1 VISESICPANS
12 TKQINESQI
21 SERCPRVTPF
31 LPVTDFLSYA
41 AKPEVFLI
49 WTSLLKTAGL
59 LAVILGFVSY
69 TVYAERK
76 VCAFIQDRVGPNR
89 VGLPLTLLGLKR
101 DIPLFGL
108 GQPIA
113 DALKLLLKENFIP
126 NSVNKFYYYIAPKLT
141 MIPPILVLAVLPFGS
156 SLFGVPMVIAD
167 INVGVLYVFAVS
179 SLGVY
184 GIVLAG
190 WASNSKYPFLG
201 GIRSSSQMISYELA
215 LGLSVIPVFLLCG
228 TLSLPEIVLWQR
240 EQGWLI
246 APWWPKGFS
255 VQQIA
260 SADWH
265 GMLASFAAGFSLQRI
280 LIWIP
285 MLLSF
290 LVFLVAMFAETNRL
304 PFDLPEAEQELVGGY
319 HTEYSSM
326 GFALFFL
333 GEYAAM
339 IAGSGV
345 IVTLFLGGWSLP
357 LVPDGSSTS
366 FFNLAFVPAWL
377 ASLIWGLVSI
387 GIFFAKV
394 SLMLFVFI
402 WVRWTLPRF
411 RYDQLMKLGWYFFF
425 ELALLNIFITAFV
438 LAYVKI

>member
-1 VISESICPANS
+1 MH
-12 TKQINESQI
+12 Q
-21 SERCPRVTPF
+21 
-31 LPVTDFLSYA
+31 FLSFA
-41 AKPEVFLI
+41 LQPEIFLV
-49 WTSLLKTAGL
+49 WTSLAKTLVL
-59 LAVILGFVSY
+59 LGIILGFVSY

-76 VCAFIQDRVGPNR
+76 ICAFIQDRVGPNR
-89 VGLPLTLLGLKR
+89 VGIPLTLLGLKK
-101 DIPLFGL
+101 DIPFLGL

-126 NSVNKFYYYIAPKLT
+126 QSVNKFYYYIAPKLT

-156 SLFGVPMVIAD
+156 SLFGVDMVIANID
-167 INVGVLYVFAVS
+167 IGVLYVFAVS

-190 WASNSKYPFLG
+190 WSSNSKYPFLG
-201 GIRSSSQMISYELA
+201 GIRSTSQMISYELA

-228 TLSLPEIVLWQR
+228 TLNLQEIVLWQR
-240 EQGWLI
+240 ENGWMV
-246 APWWPKGFS
+246 APWWPKGLTIQDIVAFDLNAIKDACVAGFS
-255 VQQIA
+255 VQR
-260 SADWH
+260 
-265 GMLASFAAGFSLQRI
+265 L

-285 MLLSF
+285 MLISF
-290 LVFLVAMFAETNRL
+290 LVFLIAMFAETNRL

-357 LVPDGSSTS
+357 FVPDGSSTS
-366 FFNLAFVPAWL
+366 FFNLAFVPAW
-377 ASLIWGLVSI
+377 AAGLIWGLVNI
-387 GIFFAKV
+387 GVFFAKV
-394 SLMLFVFI
+394 TALLFVFI

-425 ELALLNIFITAFV
+425 ELALVNIFLTALV
-438 LAYVKI
+438 LAYVK

>member
-1 VISESICPANS
+1 MDILSVL
-12 TKQINESQI
+12 
-21 SERCPRVTPF
+21 F
-31 LPVTDFLSYA
+31 L
-41 AKPEVFLI
+41 PEVFLV
-49 WTSLLKTAGL
+49 WTSLAKTIGL
-59 LAVILGFVSY
+59 LAVILGLVSY

-76 VCAFIQDRVGPNR
+76 VCALIQDRVGPNR
-89 VGLPLTLLGLKR
+89 TGIPLTKIRIL
-101 DIPLFGL
+101 GL

-126 NSVNKFYYYIAPKLT
+126 NSANKFYYYIAPKLA

-156 SLFGVPMVIAD
+156 ELFGVPMVIAD
-167 INVGVLYVFAVS
+167 INIGVLYVFAVS

-215 LGLSVIPVFLLCG
+215 LGLSVIPVFMICG
-228 TLSLPEIVLWQR
+228 TLNMPQIVQWQV
-240 EQGWLI
+240 ENGWLV
-246 APWWPKGFS
+246 APWWPKGFEWEML
-255 VQQIA
+255 VRG
-260 SADWH
+260 DWA
-265 GMLASFAAGFSLQRI
+265 GIWQSFVAGFSLQRV
-280 LIWIP
+280 LLWIP
-285 MLLSF
+285 LCISF
-290 LVFLVAMFAETNRL
+290 LVFLIAMFAETNRL

-357 LVPDGSSTS
+357 LIPDGSMPG
-366 FFNLAFVPAWL
+366 LAGIF
-377 ASLIWGLVSI
+377 WGLVNI
-387 GIFFAKV
+387 GVFFAKV
-394 SLMLFVFI
+394 SALLFLFI

-425 ELALLNIFITAFV
+425 ELALVNIFIAAFIV
-438 LAYVKI
+438 AYVK